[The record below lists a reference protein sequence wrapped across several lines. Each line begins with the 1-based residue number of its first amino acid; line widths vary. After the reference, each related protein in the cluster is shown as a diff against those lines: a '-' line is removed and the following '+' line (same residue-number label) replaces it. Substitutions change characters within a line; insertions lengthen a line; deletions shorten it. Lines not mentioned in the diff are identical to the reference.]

1 MAKDIKLGKPMYQ
14 RGGGRGTARRVPRS
28 AEPKSSVAAKYTP
41 KADADLIEL
50 ARKRFKQSES
60 ADTEQRTRE
69 LEDLEFYAG
78 KQWPQDVLNSRQG
91 LPGNAQSGLPP
102 VPARPSLTINKVRA
116 PVRAVLNQE
125 RQSELGVQIVAA
137 DDFGDSVGPSVSP
150 EELILREGLVRRIQR
165 DSQAQDAR
173 SWAFA
178 RAVIAGRGY
187 WRVMTKFAPGRSAD
201 QDIYVERIYNQAS
214 VSLDPA
220 HEQPDGSDAEWG
232 FIGTDIPY
240 NQYVREYGEIDGATN
255 PLTNVASSEWR
266 ALGDELPGWFS
277 EDRDMRSVRVVEYWY
292 TDYVSTELTHLMNGQ
307 ALPAD
312 ELTEADVLDLDED
325 GNTQSHVETTKVI
338 KWVKMDGVQVLDETD
353 WPGHFLPIV
362 KVVGEELQPFDSQ
375 RRSEGLVRPS
385 RDSQRSY
392 NVMVSKWVE
401 QIGLAPIPPWMGPA
415 GFDEGY
421 EQEYAL
427 ANTRALSALHY
438 NFEVNGKPLPR
449 PPTRTPITT
458 EIQAIAA
465 SVQLFDQSIRDTT
478 SVPDVTLGNID
489 PALKRAGQG
498 GIKAA
503 LDQAQQGTSHFLDNL
518 QRSIRYEGII
528 VNDLLYPI
536 YGRKGRLAR
545 MMTSAGETKAVPLHV
560 PFVPHPETQ
569 QPMTSVPN
577 PMPGAPALPVPPD
590 HPDATLY
597 TLTKGATFNVTI
609 NVTQNKDTRREQVE
623 SLLSTIVQADPQQLQ
638 IVGDLL
644 FKYSDAE
651 GHEELE
657 ERYKAVL
664 APPIQALLNKGQQP
678 TTQQLQQQNQQLQQ
692 QLAQLKPLAD
702 ANQVKVKIAQMDNAE
717 SHSEKVI
724 DAQTKIAVA
733 EIGAKIDDFKAQV
746 QVLATLINTVKEERL
761 AEKQHA
767 HEALQ
772 DLHGAA
778 HEVGLA
784 GLAHAHDTA
793 QADQA
798 HQQAMDQASQ
808 AAALAPPPQEMT
820 NGQAQ

>member
-1 MAKDIKLGKPMYQ
+1 MAVRRANRPKRPDPN
-14 RGGGRGTARRVPRS
+14 AR
-28 AEPKSSVAAKYTP
+28 SVAARYTP
-41 KADADLIEL
+41 TGDADFIAL
-50 ARKRFKQSES
+50 ARKRFKQAES
-60 ADTEQRTRE
+60 ADEEQRERE

-78 KQWPQDVLNSRQG
+78 KQWPQDVLNAREGQ
-91 LPGNAQSGLPP
+91 PGNAQSGLPP

-125 RQSELGVQIVAA
+125 RQSELGVQVIAA
-137 DDFGDSVGPSVSP
+137 DDFGEGVGPQVSD
-150 EELILREGLVRRIQR
+150 EELELREGLVRRIQR

-201 QDIYVERIYNQAS
+201 QDIVIERLYNQAS

-220 HEQPDGSDAEWG
+220 HEQPDGSDAAWG
-232 FIGTDIPY
+232 FIGSDIPY
-240 NQYVREYGEIDGATN
+240 EQYVRDYGELDGAKN
-255 PLTNVASSEWR
+255 PVSAASANEWR

-277 EDRDMRSVRVVEYWY
+277 TERETRSARIVEYWY
-292 TDYVSTELTHLMNGQ
+292 TDYESTELVHLMDGR
-307 ALPAD
+307 AVPKA
-312 ELTEADVLDLDED
+312 EMVEGVDVPDLDED
-325 GNTQSHVETTKVI
+325 GALQTHTETTKRI
-338 KWVKMDGVQVLDETD
+338 KWVKMDGVQILDETD
-353 WPGHFLPIV
+353 WPGQYLPIV

-415 GFDEGY
+415 GFDEGF

-438 NFEVNGKPLPR
+438 NFEVNGKPLPA

-478 SVPDVTLGNID
+478 AVPDVTLGNID
-489 PALKRAGQG
+489 PALKRAGAG

-518 QRSIRYEGII
+518 QRSIRYEGLII
-528 VNDLLYPI
+528 NDLLYPI
-536 YGRKGRLAR
+536 YGRKGRIAR
-545 MMTSAGETKAVPLHV
+545 MMAPSGETQAVPLHV

-569 QPMTSVPN
+569 QPMTAVPH
-577 PMPGAPALPVPPD
+577 PMPGMPPMPVPGN
-590 HPDATLY
+590 HPQAKLY
-597 TLTKGATFNVTI
+597 TLTKGAAFNVTI
-609 NVTQNKDTRREQVE
+609 NVTKNKDTRREQVE
-623 SLLSTIVQADPQQLQ
+623 SLLSTIVQADPGQLA

-657 ERYKAVL
+657 DRYKAML
-664 APPIQALLNKGQQP
+664 APPIQAIVNKGAAP
-678 TTQQLQQQNQQLQQ
+678 DPKQLQAQIAQLQG
-692 QLAQLKPLAD
+692 QLKQIQPLAD
-702 ANQVKVKIAQMDNAE
+702 ANQAKVVIAREKNQTDLKEADINAQA
-717 SHSEKVI
+717 KVV
-724 DAQTKIAVA
+724 VA
-733 EIGAKIDDFKAQV
+733 EISAKSEQMLADVKAQM
-746 QVLATLINTVKEERL
+746 QVLSVLINTVKEERL

-767 HEALQ
+767 HEALKA
-772 DLHGAA
+772 LHGAA
-778 HEVGLA
+778 HDVGLA
-784 GLAHAHDTA
+784 SMTHAHDTLQAA
-793 QADQA
+793 QDHQNMLEQG
-798 HQQAMDQASQ
+798 QQAAD
-808 AAALAPPPQEMT
+808 LAPPPMGTDQS
-820 NGQAQ
+820 GVAP